1 MRFRRLWIRGRWL
14 RGRRRLRL
22 GLALLLLG
30 LVLLLYLRFI
40 PTVRRLV
47 SMQAE
52 NETSNLINDA
62 VSAYLAG
69 EQLTYGDLV
78 RLEKD
83 GSGAVTAMQID
94 MDRANRLRAHVLE
107 QVDRR
112 IPDLSSED
120 VSVPVGNVV
129 FPMLLSGRGGYL
141 PVRVVSLR
149 SSNAE
154 LKSSFSQAGINQTL
168 HSLELEVEVEL
179 LLLTPAGFLNLN
191 VDTRVPVAQTVIVGA
206 VPNALITT
214 GD

>member
-1 MRFRRLWIRGRWL
+1 MRIRRIRFRGIR
-14 RGRRRLRL
+14 RRRLRL
-22 GLALLLLG
+22 GLLLLLLG

-47 SMQAE
+47 AMQAE
-52 NETSNLINDA
+52 NETSNLINEA

-69 EQLTYGDLV
+69 ERLGYSDLV

-83 GSGAVTAMQID
+83 DSGAVTAMQID
-94 MDRANRLRAHVLE
+94 MDRANRLRASVLE

-112 IPDLSSED
+112 IPDLRSED

-129 FPMLLSGRGGYL
+129 FPTLLSGRGGYL

-168 HSLELEVEVEL
+168 HSLDLDVEVEI
-179 LLLTPAGFLNLN
+179 LLLTPAGFLNLK
-191 VDTRVPVAQTVIVGA
+191 VDTRVPVAQTVIVGG